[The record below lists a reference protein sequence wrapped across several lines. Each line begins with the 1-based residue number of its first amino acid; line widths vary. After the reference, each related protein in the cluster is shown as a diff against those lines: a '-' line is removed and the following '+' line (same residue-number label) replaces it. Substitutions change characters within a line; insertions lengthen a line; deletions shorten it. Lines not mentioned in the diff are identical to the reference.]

1 MKKSARLLAFLLA
14 LALGMTLSLSALAE
28 EEAASQPEPT
38 SEAAASPDDVMA
50 TVNGSAILR
59 GTVDSIA
66 ENMTYSF
73 SQYGY
78 DTSDEGMLQRIRQ
91 YALDYAVQLAMM
103 EQKAAELGLDQFT
116 DEEKAEIE
124 KENADEW
131 AEIVDT
137 YVSYY
142 GGLTEESTEE
152 ERASARISVLS
163 MLEGWG
169 YTEAIMLETA
179 FDNAVLDRVEAYMVE
194 GAVVTDED
202 IRQSFDEKVA
212 ADEETYKSDVAMYEY
227 MTQYYGQTA
236 YYVPEGY
243 RGVTH
248 ILLKVSDDLMGEYES
263 LSARLEEQQDAEEG
277 TEPTG
282 DAAADTPDAEPTEV
296 PEPPVTKG
304 QVDAAYQ
311 AILDSVQATVDEINA
326 RLAQGVPFSELV
338 AEYGTDPGME
348 VEPNKSLGYSVH
360 MDSILWDPVFVQAA
374 FSVDHVGDVAAPV
387 VGSYGVHIVQY
398 TRDVPAGPVELTE
411 EIRNTI
417 REELLSAKEDELFSA
432 TMEQWLADA
441 VITYSDEAQALMAEA
456 EEE

>member
-1 MKKSARLLAFLLA
+1 MKKTVRLLALLTA
-14 LALGMTLSLSALAE
+14 LVLTMALSLSALAE
-28 EEAASQPEPT
+28 GETASQPET
-38 SEAAASPDDVMA
+38 TANPDDVMA
-50 TVNGSAILR
+50 TVNGTAVLR
-59 GTVDSIA
+59 GTVDGIA

-78 DTSDEGMLQRIRQ
+78 DTSDEGMQRWINQ
-91 YALDYAVQLAMM
+91 YALEYAVQLEVMN
-103 EQKAAELGLDQFT
+103 QKAAELGLDQFT

-142 GGLTEESTEE
+142 GGLTEESTDEE
-152 ERASARISVLS
+152 KASARVSVLS

-169 YTEAIMLETA
+169 YTEAIMLENA
-179 FDNAVLDRVEAYMVE
+179 FANAVLDKVEAHMVE

-202 IRQSFDEKVA
+202 IRQSFDEKAA
-212 ADEETYKSDVAMYEY
+212 ADEESYKSDVAMYEY

-248 ILLKVSDDLMGEYES
+248 ILLEVSDDLMGEYES

-282 DAAADTPDAEPTEV
+282 DAATAAPDAEPTEV
-296 PEPPVTKG
+296 PEPPVTQE

-311 AILDSVQATVDEINA
+311 AILDSVQPTVDEINEK
-326 RLAQGVPFSELV
+326 LAQGVPFSELV

-411 EIRNTI
+411 EIQNAL

-441 VITYSDEAQALMAEA
+441 VITYSAEAQELMADA
-456 EEE
+456 EE